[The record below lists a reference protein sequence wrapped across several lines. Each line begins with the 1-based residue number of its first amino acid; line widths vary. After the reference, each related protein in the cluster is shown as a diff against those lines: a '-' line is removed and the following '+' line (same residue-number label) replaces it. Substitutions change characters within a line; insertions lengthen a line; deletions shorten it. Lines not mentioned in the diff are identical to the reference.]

1 MVIAQAVL
9 IMAWWVDRN
18 GTNIGVTSVEAG
30 SLGRPGYGEP
40 NRSAG

>member
-9 IMAWWVDRN
+9 ITPWRMDRN
-18 GTNIGVTSVEAG
+18 GTNMGVTSVEAG